1 MTPVIIPAS
10 LNKFP
15 NKDTRNSKRP
25 KHIILNR
32 VFKSKTES
40 LKIIDDKI
48 CPWDRLPDLALQ

>member
-15 NKDTRNSKRP
+15 NKDARNSKRA

-32 VFKSKTES
+32 VSN
-40 LKIIDDKI
+40 
-48 CPWDRLPDLALQ
+48 